1 MKNKLIILIFAN
13 LIAIFPFL
21 KNNTLLAQTEEN
33 LKPEFGMELSAGFD
47 KKIIKGLHLTVE
59 EEMRLDNNFKSFDR
73 LQTTVGLSYKVH
85 KNIKLGLAYRMIN
98 PYKTSSKSFKFQH
111 RLMFD
116 VTGTLHLGKWNLSL
130 KEQFQWTYHAGSSY
144 NVYQYPRNALTL
156 KSRLMIR
163 YKGHHIAE
171 PYAYVELR
179 NIFNAPSVTANYDGT
194 SYLTEDGYSTDMPGW
209 FINRYGNAYIN
220 RVRGSIGV
228 NVKVHEHHS
237 LKFYILGDYVHD
249 KVIDANSEGTKL
261 KSYNIEKGFVGKFGI
276 GYTISY

>member
-73 LQTTVGLSYKVH
+73 LQTTVG
-85 KNIKLGLAYRMIN
+85 
-98 PYKTSSKSFKFQH
+98 QH

-156 KSRLMIR
+156 KSRLMIK

-194 SYLTEDGYSTDMPGW
+194 SYLTEEGYSTDMPGW